1 MSEEPAVID
10 FPVEFPNAGHPDVS
24 IFEIL
29 GIIQSSDFHP
39 YHSSRHIVLRI
50 FHRSGRKHLIVIN
63 IVNGAPISVKRR
75 CRIGEIV
82 SSLVS
87 DERPDSLLA
96 LILSVAENH
105 HFSSAQLRTVRTIAV
120 EILVDLL
127 LHRPVRTASL
137 ADFLQIPAPIGF
149 RIGLY
154 DHRRLVNDVF
164 AMPDLHRDGYTVIV
178 IQPDA

>member
-10 FPVEFPNAGHPDVS
+10 FPVEFPDTGHPDVS
-24 IFEIL
+24 LLELF
-29 GIIQSSDFHP
+29 GIIQPSDFHP
-39 YHSSRHIVLRI
+39 HHSSRHIVLRV
-50 FHRSGRKHLIVIN
+50 FHCSGCKHLIVIN

-75 CRIGEIV
+75 SRICEIV
-82 SSLVS
+82 GSLVS

-96 LILSVAENH
+96 LILSVAENN
-105 HFSSAQLRTVRTIAV
+105 HFSSAKLRTVRTIAV

-127 LHRPVRTASL
+127 LHRPVRASRL
-137 ADFLQIPAPIGF
+137 ADFLQISAPIGF

-154 DHRRLVNDVF
+154 DHRCLVNDVF
-164 AMPDLHRDGYTVIV
+164 AVPYLHRDSDTVIV